1 MTSIETHLPTDVSA
15 STPAIATWLTTADHK
30 KVGRLFIGTGL
41 FGLVAGLVLAILVTF
56 ERINADSYQI
66 LGDDSVP
73 QVLAA
78 VRLLLTF
85 GAVVPLLLGLSVA
98 VVPLQL
104 GARSN
109 AFPRLAAAGF
119 WIWLTGLGIAL
130 ASIIGNGG
138 PNGGN
143 SNLVDLYLAGSIVLG
158 LGVLMTATSIAV
170 TVLTNRAPGMGILR
184 APLFTW
190 SSLVGSL
197 AVILTMP
204 VLIGTTL
211 YVYIDHRY
219 ARAGFGGNT
228 GVNQWIGWALSQPF
242 SLLLAIPALGIV
254 FDVVSTIGRN
264 RLPQRSVAF
273 VAIGVVAVT
282 ALATV
287 TQTTITLPWEGAK
300 FLDDAGTK
308 IADLLP
314 FLLLNVVPVLGLLGV
329 LGLSLLTLKSSK
341 PVISAPLTFVV
352 IGLLGIL
359 LGAAAH
365 IVGLVEDAGVIGSI
379 YEAGVYVPITF
390 GAIAIAFGG
399 ICYWGP
405 KLWGRS
411 ISDKAAT
418 PLALLALL
426 AIGLDSLPYYVA
438 GFADQ
443 PTGLVNGF
451 AYSGPQDLW
460 NALTCAG
467 FVVMLLATIAF
478 VGLAIKSFTSG
489 AAAGNDPWDGTT
501 LEWATSSPPPAENFA
516 GVIVVNSAT
525 PLADIKSDSS
535 TGKVA

>member
-15 STPAIATWLTTADHK
+15 STPAIADWLTTADHK

-41 FGLVAGLVLAILVTF
+41 LALVAGLVLAILVTF

-66 LGDDSVP
+66 LSVDSVP

-85 GAVVPLLLGLSVA
+85 GTVVPLLLGLSIA
-98 VVPLQL
+98 IVPLQL

-119 WIWLTGLGIAL
+119 WMWLTGLGISL
-130 ASIIGNGG
+130 AAIIGNGG
-138 PNGGN
+138 PSGGN
-143 SNLVDLYLAGSIVLG
+143 SNLVDLYLAGSIALG
-158 LGVLMTATSIAV
+158 FGVLMAATSIV
-170 TVLTNRAPGMGILR
+170 VSVLTTRAPGMGILR
-184 APLFTW
+184 APLFAW
-190 SSLVGSL
+190 SSFVGSL
-197 AVILTMP
+197 ALVLTMP
-204 VLIGTTL
+204 VLIGTTV

-219 ARAGFGGNT
+219 ARAGFGGNI

-242 SLLLAIPALGIV
+242 SYLVAIPALGIV
-254 FDVVSTIGRN
+254 LDVVPTIARV
-264 RLPQRSVAF
+264 RLAQRSAAF
-273 VAIGVVAVT
+273 VAVGLVAVA

-287 TQTTITLPWEGAK
+287 TQTSVTLPWDGEK
-300 FLDDAGTK
+300 FLDNAGTK

-329 LGLSLLTLKSSK
+329 LGLSLLTMKSAK
-341 PVISAPLTFVV
+341 PVISAPLTFVL

-365 IVGLVEDAGVIGSI
+365 IIGLVQDAGLAGSI

-390 GAIAIAFGG
+390 GAITIAFGG
-399 ICYWGP
+399 ICFWGP

-426 AIGLDSLPYYVA
+426 AIGLDSIPYYIA

-451 AYSGPQDLW
+451 SYSGPQDLW

-478 VGLAIKSFTSG
+478 VGLALKSFTSG
-489 AAAGNDPWDGTT
+489 PAAGNDPWDGTS

-525 PLADIKSDSS
+525 PLADIKSASS

>member
-66 LGDDSVP
+66 LSVDSVP

-119 WIWLTGLGIAL
+119 WIWLTGLGLAL
-130 ASIIGNGG
+130 AAIIGNGG

-300 FLDDAGTK
+300 FLDNAGTK

-314 FLLLNVVPVLGLLGV
+314 FLLLNVVPVL
-329 LGLSLLTLKSSK
+329 
-341 PVISAPLTFVV
+341 
-352 IGLLGIL
+352 GLLGIL

-426 AIGLDSLPYYVA
+426 AIGLDSVPYFIA

>member
-1 MTSIETHLPTDVSA
+1 MTSIETHLPTNA
-15 STPAIATWLTTADHK
+15 STANLSVATWLTTADHK
-30 KVGRLFIGTGL
+30 KVGRLFIGSG
-41 FGLVAGLVLAILVTF
+41 FVGLVVGLVLAILVTF
-56 ERINADSYQI
+56 ERINAESYQI
-66 LGDDSVP
+66 LSASSVP

-85 GAVVPLLLGLSVA
+85 GAVVPLLLGLSIA

-119 WIWLTGLGIAL
+119 WIWLTGLGLAV

-143 SNLVDLYLAGSIVLG
+143 SDLVDLYLAGLIVLG
-158 LGVLMTATSIAV
+158 LGVLMASVSIAV
-170 TVLTNRAPGMGILR
+170 SVLTTRAPGMGILR

-197 AVILTMP
+197 ALLLTIP
-204 VLIGTTL
+204 VLIGTTI
-211 YVYIDHRY
+211 YVYVDHRY

-242 SLLLAIPALGIV
+242 SFLLAIPALGIV
-254 FDVVSTIGRN
+254 FDVVPTIGRTH
-264 RLPQRSVAF
+264 LVQRSAAF
-273 VAIGVVAVT
+273 VAIGVVAMF
-282 ALATV
+282 ALAVV
-287 TQTTITLPWEGAK
+287 TQTSITLPWEGEK
-300 FLDDAGTK
+300 FFDNAGTK
-308 IADLLP
+308 TVDLLP
-314 FLLLNVVPVLGLLGV
+314 FLLLNVVPVFGLLGV
-329 LGLSLLTLKSSK
+329 LGLTLLTLKSAK
-341 PVISAPLTFVV
+341 LTISAPLTFAL
-352 IGLLGIL
+352 IGLLGII

-365 IVGLVEDAGVIGSI
+365 VVGLVEDAGLIGSV
-379 YEAGVYVPITF
+379 YEAGVYVPIAF

-399 ICYWGP
+399 ICFWGP
-405 KLWGRS
+405 KLWGRT

-418 PLALLALL
+418 PLALLVLL
-426 AIGLDSLPYYVA
+426 AIGLDSVPYFVA

-443 PTGLVNGF
+443 PAGLVNGF
-451 AYSGPQDLW
+451 SYDGPQDLW

-467 FVVMLLATIAF
+467 FIVMLLASIAF
-478 VGLAIKSFTSG
+478 VGLALKSFTSG
-489 AAAGNDPWDGTT
+489 ALAGNDPWDGST
-501 LEWATSSPPPAENFA
+501 LEWATSSPPPEDNFA

-525 PLADIKSDSS
+525 PLADTKSASS

>member
-15 STPAIATWLTTADHK
+15 SHSAIATWLTSADHK
-30 KVGRLFIGTGL
+30 KVGRLFIGSGL
-41 FGLVAGLVLAILVTF
+41 VGLVAGLVLAILVTF

-66 LGDDSVP
+66 LSVDSVP

-85 GAVVPLLLGLSVA
+85 GAVVPLLLGLSIA

-109 AFPRLAAAGF
+109 AFPRLAASGF
-119 WIWLTGLGIAL
+119 WMWLTGLGLAV

-143 SNLVDLYLAGSIVLG
+143 SDLVDLYLAGSIVLG
-158 LGVLMTATSIAV
+158 LGVLMAATSIAV
-170 TVLTNRAPGMGILR
+170 SVLTTRAPGMGILR

-204 VLIGTTL
+204 VLIGTTV
-211 YVYIDHRY
+211 YVYVDHRY

-228 GVNQWIGWALSQPF
+228 GVNQWVGWALSQPF
-242 SLLLAIPALGIV
+242 SYLLAIPALGIV
-254 FDVVSTIGRN
+254 LDVVPTIGRT
-264 RLPQRSVAF
+264 RLAQRSAAF
-273 VAIGVVAVT
+273 GAIGVVAVS
-282 ALATV
+282 ALAVV
-287 TQTTITLPWEGAK
+287 TQTSITLPWEGEK
-300 FLDDAGTK
+300 FFDNAGTK

-314 FLLLNVVPVLGLLGV
+314 FLLLNVVPILGLLGV
-329 LGLSLLTLKSSK
+329 LGLALLTLKSAK
-341 PVISAPLTFVV
+341 PSISAPLTFVL

-365 IVGLVEDAGVIGSI
+365 IVGLVEDAGLIGSV

-399 ICYWGP
+399 ICFWGP

-426 AIGLDSLPYYVA
+426 AIGLDSIPYFVA

-443 PTGLVNGF
+443 PASLVNGF
-451 AYSGPQDLW
+451 SYSGPQDLW

-467 FVVMLLATIAF
+467 FVVMLLASIAF
-478 VGLAIKSFTSG
+478 IGLALKSFTSG
-489 AAAGNDPWDGTT
+489 AVAGNDPWDGST
-501 LEWATSSPPPAENFA
+501 LEWATSSPPPENNFA

-525 PLADIKSDSS
+525 PLADTKSASS

>member
-1 MTSIETHLPTDVSA
+1 
-15 STPAIATWLTTADHK
+15 
-30 KVGRLFIGTGL
+30 
-41 FGLVAGLVLAILVTF
+41 
-56 ERINADSYQI
+56 
-66 LGDDSVP
+66 
-73 QVLAA
+73 
-78 VRLLLTF
+78 
-85 GAVVPLLLGLSVA
+85 
-98 VVPLQL
+98 
-104 GARSN
+104 
-109 AFPRLAAAGF
+109 
-119 WIWLTGLGIAL
+119 
-130 ASIIGNGG
+130 
-138 PNGGN
+138 
-143 SNLVDLYLAGSIVLG
+143 
-158 LGVLMTATSIAV
+158 
-170 TVLTNRAPGMGILR
+170 
-184 APLFTW
+184 
-190 SSLVGSL
+190 
-197 AVILTMP
+197 MP
-204 VLIGTTL
+204 VLIGTTV
-211 YVYIDHRY
+211 YVYVDHRY

-254 FDVVSTIGRN
+254 LDVVPTIGRT
-264 RLPQRSVAF
+264 RLAQRSVAF
-273 VAIGVVAVT
+273 GAVGVVAVS

-287 TQTTITLPWEGAK
+287 TQTSITLPWEGAK
-300 FLDDAGTK
+300 FFDNAGTK

-341 PVISAPLTFVV
+341 PVISAPLTFVL

-365 IVGLVEDAGVIGSI
+365 IVGLVQDAGLIGSI

-390 GAIAIAFGG
+390 GAMTIAFGG

-411 ISDKAAT
+411 IPDKAAT

-451 AYSGPQDLW
+451 EYSGPQDLW

-467 FVVMLLATIAF
+467 FVVMLLASIAF
-478 VGLAIKSFTSG
+478 VGLALKSFTSG
-489 AAAGNDPWDGTT
+489 EAAGNDPWDGTS
-501 LEWATSSPPPAENFA
+501 LEWATSSPPPTENFA

-525 PLADIKSDSS
+525 PLADMKSASS

>member
-1 MTSIETHLPTDVSA
+1 
-15 STPAIATWLTTADHK
+15 
-30 KVGRLFIGTGL
+30 
-41 FGLVAGLVLAILVTF
+41 
-56 ERINADSYQI
+56 
-66 LGDDSVP
+66 
-73 QVLAA
+73 
-78 VRLLLTF
+78 
-85 GAVVPLLLGLSVA
+85 
-98 VVPLQL
+98 
-104 GARSN
+104 
-109 AFPRLAAAGF
+109 
-119 WIWLTGLGIAL
+119 
-130 ASIIGNGG
+130 
-138 PNGGN
+138 
-143 SNLVDLYLAGSIVLG
+143 
-158 LGVLMTATSIAV
+158 
-170 TVLTNRAPGMGILR
+170 
-184 APLFTW
+184 
-190 SSLVGSL
+190 
-197 AVILTMP
+197 
-204 VLIGTTL
+204 
-211 YVYIDHRY
+211 
-219 ARAGFGGNT
+219 
-228 GVNQWIGWALSQPF
+228 VNQWIGWALSQPF

-273 VAIGVVAVT
+273 GAIGVVAVT

-287 TQTTITLPWEGAK
+287 TQTSITLPWEGEK

-314 FLLLNVVPVLGLLGV
+314 FLLLNVVPVLGLLGI
-329 LGLSLLTLKSSK
+329 LGLTLLTLKSSK
-341 PVISAPLTFVV
+341 PVISAPVTFVV

-426 AIGLDSLPYYVA
+426 AIGLDSIPYFIA

-451 AYSGPQDLW
+451 SYSGPQDLW

-467 FVVMLLATIAF
+467 FVVMLLASIAF

-489 AAAGNDPWDGTT
+489 ATAGNDPWDGTT

-516 GVIVVNSAT
+516 DVIVVNSAT
-525 PLADIKSDSS
+525 PLTDIKSASS